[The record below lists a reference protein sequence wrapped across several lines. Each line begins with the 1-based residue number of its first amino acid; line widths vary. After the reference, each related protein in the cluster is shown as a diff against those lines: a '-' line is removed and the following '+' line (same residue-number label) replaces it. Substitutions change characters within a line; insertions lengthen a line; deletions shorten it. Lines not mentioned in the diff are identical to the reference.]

1 MPPGPVPDDR
11 VARVLVFLLAGAI
24 YALIFALGRLLKRR
38 VGIQLSWTYHVVA
51 GAASLLAAASLLRQ
65 QLPDAREL
73 ALVGIVFAVFPINAA
88 LYRFVWPMYGYPGE
102 NARIP
107 GFLPQVVTILL
118 FLSLSFFALGAL
130 YHVTV
135 TGLLT
140 GSGVIAIIIGLA
152 LQDTLG
158 NLFAGFGLQA
168 GRAFRV
174 GDWLVLQGQRVQVV
188 EITWRSTRFRNNDDV
203 SFNVPN
209 SQLAKE
215 TIINLY
221 YPTNVHAMRVRV
233 GVDYA
238 VPPNEVKSALLA
250 CAATVPGVL
259 ADPAPRVFLT
269 NFDDS
274 AIAYELKFWIDD
286 GRAYPQIVDA
296 IRTRCWY
303 EFGRRQINFAYPIRV
318 LERGKSRTRDHGAS
332 LMQLLA
338 GQPLFDSLSPEQL
351 ELLSAEAKWMRF
363 GQQETIIER
372 GAPGDSMFILAAGV
386 AEVLSEKEGRE
397 LRVGTLHS
405 GECFGEI
412 SFLTGE
418 PRSAT
423 VRARQDCEVV
433 EIPKHAMSLLL
444 RQQPSLAERLSD
456 TLAARRSAT
465 QQRLAQAAR
474 HDHAATEAAEKEG
487 LLRRLRAFF
496 EL

>member
-1 MPPGPVPDDR
+1 MPSALFSDDR
-11 VARVLVFLLAGAI
+11 VVRVLVFLLAGAF
-24 YALIFALGRLLKRR
+24 YLLVFALGRLLKRR
-38 VGIQLSWTYHVVA
+38 AGIQLSWTYHVVA
-51 GAASLLAAASLLRQ
+51 VAGSLLAAAGLCHEH
-65 QLPDAREL
+65 LPDAREL
-73 ALVGIVFAVFPINAA
+73 ALVALVFAGFPLNAV
-88 LYRFVWPMYGYPGE
+88 LYRFVWPIYGYPGE

-107 GFLPQVVTILL
+107 GFLPQVVAILL
-118 FLSLSFFALGAL
+118 FLGLSFFALGAL

-209 SQLAKE
+209 NQLAKE
-215 TIINLY
+215 TIVNLY
-221 YPTNVHAMRVRV
+221 YPTNIHAMRVRV
-233 GVDYA
+233 GVDYT
-238 VPPNEVKSALLA
+238 VPPNEVKNALIA
-250 CAATVPGVL
+250 CATAVSGVL

-269 NFDDS
+269 SFDDS
-274 AIAYELKFWIDD
+274 SVAYELKFWIDD

-303 EFGRRQINFAYPIRV
+303 EFARRQINFAFPVRV
-318 LERGKSRTRDHGAS
+318 FERGKPRARDHAGS
-332 LMQLLA
+332 LMELLA
-338 GQPLFDSLSPEQL
+338 AQPLFGALSPEQL
-351 ELLSAEAKWMRF
+351 ELLSKEAKWMRF
-363 GQQETIIER
+363 GQQETIIQR
-372 GAPGDSMFILAAGV
+372 GAPGDSMFILAAGM
-386 AEVLSEKEGRE
+386 AEVLSEREGRE
-397 LRVGTLHS
+397 LRVGTLHA

-444 RQQPSLAERLSD
+444 RQQPSLAEQLSD
-456 TLAARRSAT
+456 TLTARRSAT

-474 HDHAATEAAEKEG
+474 NVHAGAEAAEKEG